1 VGDRQPE
8 RTAVLIIRL
17 WVEGEP
23 ATGFRARVTQTRDVT
38 KADEV
43 STVTASQQ
51 EIHEIV
57 DRWFESF
64 LATSGGSTPPV

>member
-8 RTAVLIIRL
+8 RTAVLVIRL

-23 ATGFRARVTQTRDVT
+23 AAGLRARVTQTLDVT
-38 KADEV
+38 KAEQV
-43 STVTASQQ
+43 STVTASKQ

-64 LATSGGSTPPV
+64 LATSGVSTRPV

>member
-1 VGDRQPE
+1 MGDRQPE

-17 WVEGEP
+17 WVEREP
-23 ATGFRARVTQTRDVT
+23 ATSFRTRITQTLDVT
-38 KADEV
+38 KAEQV
-43 STVTASQQ
+43 STVTASKQ

-64 LATSGGSTPPV
+64 LATSGLSTRPV